1 LPSQAVHGFGSG
13 HLKGS
18 MITGIVLVSRDNS
31 PSPLRKWAH
40 LRDVLRVL
48 VARDFKLRYKRSV
61 FGVGWSLMVPL
72 AQLAV
77 LYLVF
82 NEMVPLNI
90 PRFSAFLFTGILPWN
105 WLQTALLM
113 SALTVVDNRDLIK
126 QVGFPVALLPT
137 ITVFSQFIH
146 FLLALPILAVFLVMD
161 GYRPD
166 RSLVALP
173 LVVLFQFALI
183 LSLAYIVA
191 TLQVKFRDTQYLLG
205 IVLFLGFYLTPI
217 FWDAARIPDP
227 YRTIMNFNPV
237 AVLLNAYRAILVNG
251 KWPDFPSLLAVG
263 FGSIV
268 FLVVGYALFSFARNR
283 FVEEL

>member
-1 LPSQAVHGFGSG
+1 
-13 HLKGS
+13 
-18 MITGIVLVSRDNS
+18 VSRDNS

-113 SALTVVDNRDLIK
+113 SALTVVDNRDLIQ

-173 LVVLFQFALI
+173 LVVVFQFALI